1 MSPEAMQAALLQAA
15 ETRMEGLLKVER
27 EHIAALRQ
35 LIAKGLKAPEPEAQ
49 P

>member
-1 MSPEAMQAALLQAA
+1 MSPEALQAALLQAA

-35 LIAKGLKAPEPEAQ
+35 LIAKGVKQPEGEVQ
-49 P
+49 S